1 MRRALVLVL
10 FAGVLAGCGGGTDEG
25 DRGSAAPDRVTPV
38 SNVLQLRAAF
48 NEDGGKPR
56 LLLILSP
63 T

>member
-10 FAGVLAGCGGGTDEG
+10 LAGVLAGCGGDTEESDG
-25 DRGSAAPDRVTPV
+25 GSAAPDRVTAV

-48 NEDGGKPR
+48 NEDAGTPR